1 MSNRTLRSCG
11 SRSLSGNGNRRL
23 RRLFMATAATAGSIG
38 LGVFGAAL
46 LAQPA
51 GAVTVTLT
59 VATTGTDTG
68 NCVGSSC
75 ATVGYALSR
84 AAAGDIIMIQ
94 PGTYLASADPTG
106 TSNTVPAA
114 LTGLTI
120 ESDPTLSGNAAN
132 TIIQGA
138 ATNGLVVNANG
149 VTVNG
154 LTFNNSGAAGIL
166 VTPPSSATQPAAVT
180 GVTIQNVVSNNSDQ
194 CYNTPN
200 TACLLY
206 TSRCV

>member
-1 MSNRTLRSCG
+1 
-11 SRSLSGNGNRRL
+11 
-23 RRLFMATAATAGSIG
+23 MATAATAGSIG

-51 GAVTVTLT
+51 GAVTVTLN

-68 NCVGSSC
+68 NCMASSC
-75 ATVGYALSR
+75 ATLGYALSK

-94 PGTYLASADPTG
+94 PGTYMAAADPTG

-120 ESDPTLSGNAAN
+120 ESDAALSGNAAN

-138 ATNGLVVNANG
+138 ATDGLVVNAN
-149 VTVNG
+149 
-154 LTFNNSGAAGIL
+154 
-166 VTPPSSATQPAAVT
+166 
-180 GVTIQNVVSNNSDQ
+180 
-194 CYNTPN
+194 
-200 TACLLY
+200 
-206 TSRCV
+206 SRGGDRRNHRKCGEQQQRSVR